1 MSALRALPVRIG
13 FLRAETN
20 GSYLQRL
27 AQANG
32 LQIAELLN
40 RLGSGPAQPVQPD
53 EAELYL
59 SAAALER
66 LSHLSGRSVGCLRQ
80 VLRCVREEFVL
91 AVPAS
96 KGCLELAEP

>member
-1 MSALRALPVRIG
+1 MSALRALPVKIG

-20 GSYLQRL
+20 GAYLQRL
-27 AQANG
+27 AWANG

-40 RLGSGPAQPVQPD
+40 RLGSGPAQPVRLD

-66 LSHLSGRSVGCLRQ
+66 LSI
-80 VLRCVREEFVL
+80 
-91 AVPAS
+91 
-96 KGCLELAEP
+96 